1 MNLCLTQD
9 SHAFHADF
17 DHLHIQ
23 MQKKQKVDYTNCVV
37 HLLFGCIFMKRS
49 KSGELGETPTCIDND
64 RVISLKGSHL
74 CPPGTL
80 TQEVDAASPASTS
93 FFA

>member
-1 MNLCLTQD
+1 MRFMLILSIYTSGRKKTQID
-9 SHAFHADF
+9 E
-17 DHLHIQ
+17 
-23 MQKKQKVDYTNCVV
+23 N
-37 HLLFGCIFMKRS
+37 
-49 KSGELGETPTCIDND
+49 PTCIDND

-93 FFA
+93 FFAGSFYTILLQ